1 MKFKKSMRVLSL
13 AMSFF
18 MLLTACGQTAQNG
31 DSTDESPQTSDAAE
45 SDQQTSESVEET
57 EYPEYLNLESA
68 YPVIKDEYEG
78 TIKLKVAFVV
88 DPTARDWDELWVS
101 RYLKDKYNI
110 ELEVEYITNT
120 TLQEKKSLMLNSGD
134 LPDMMWNMNFT
145 TDELVKYGQE
155 QGLFLKCDEYMNETL
170 TPSIMHYWTDE
181 VKRASTAP
189 DGHVYSLPKLTDSAE
204 VDPGLVQRLF
214 INKAWL
220 DELNLEMPRTLDE
233 YVDALYAIKEA
244 DPAGVGSENL
254 YPMGGG
260 METTS
265 VTWYLLNALGYI
277 TPNYNNG
284 AYGLA
289 PCIRDGEV
297 VIPVY
302 DMEVYQEFLKLLNQF
317 YNDGIINSNFFTIEG
332 TEINAQMNA
341 GQTAVYG
348 DAPYISGITT
358 WDEWDACYPLTSEW
372 QSEPEI
378 LNSATVSVGGFVIS
392 ANTEYPEL
400 CMRFADVFFNNQ
412 TDISAAFWGGTGE
425 GTEYDSDE
433 FIQGEWLEDKQD
445 YTIDTE
451 KLPEGYSTYSYL
463 IEYMHG
469 NMLNFGTYNL
479 REAKVKKANDNGADM
494 PAEKV
499 YDMTNPDAFYRV
511 CVRDNIVPYVT
522 DGYPSIYYTDA
533 ETAQKIID
541 LETVIQP
548 YVKEQVAM
556 FITGARPLSET
567 ADFVEEMKGMGME
580 ELVDIYKNIYDNMY
594 IVQ

>member
-233 YVDALYAIKEA
+233 YVDASYAIEEA